1 MDISKHKSNLINI
14 LMDFYK
20 DPDIAPLIGFKG
32 GTATMLFYDLP
43 RFSVDLGFD
52 YLGNPENISTLIDK
66 ITKKLKS
73 KYIIK
78 DQSTKYNTLFWLL
91 SYGTGEHN
99 IKVEISTRDVSFNH
113 YDKKILYG
121 VTINVLNIKDIIP
134 HKMVAFTERPS
145 VANRD
150 IFDIHYL
157 LGSTYANDINYD
169 VIKKRTDMD
178 KKTFY
183 NHLLKNL
190 DSINQNT
197 ILTGL
202 GEVLSKSQKDW
213 AKAKLISE
221 TKELINK
228 QIDLI

>member
-1 MDISKHKSNLINI
+1 MDITKHKSNLINI

-20 DPDIAPLIGFKG
+20 DPEIAPLLGFKG

-43 RFSVDLGFD
+43 RFSVDLDFD
-52 YLGNPENISTLIDK
+52 YLGKSENINDLIAR

-73 KYIIK
+73 KFVIK

-91 SYGTGEHN
+91 SYKQGEHN
-99 IKVEISTRDVSFNH
+99 IKVEISTRDVSYNH
-113 YDKKILYG
+113 YNKKILYG
-121 VTINVLNIKDIIP
+121 VTINVLDIKDIIP

-169 VIKKRTDMD
+169 VIKKRTGVD

-183 NHLLKNL
+183 KNLLKNL
-190 DSINQNT
+190 NSINPNT

-202 GEVLSKSQKDW
+202 GEVLSKPQKDW